1 MSNCGQ
7 QFINTRCGYINDS
20 ICSSKCELHQ
30 LKQQYNQ
37 LLQQYF
43 TEYNNYLQALFGQN
57 ATDATKTNAI
67 SVIKPKVISLNTQL
81 NGILTKLK
89 DTTTTI
95 QTNINNQEVTITSM
109 NTDIIN
115 KNKLI
120 NTQLQLIKQ
129 KEDELQSKHKMI
141 SSGIERNNYKRN
153 VIYLFIVI
161 IVIILIVIV
170 NILLKKN

>member
-1 MSNCGQ
+1 
-7 QFINTRCGYINDS
+7 
-20 ICSSKCELHQ
+20 
-30 LKQQYNQ
+30 
-37 LLQQYF
+37 
-43 TEYNNYLQALFGQN
+43 
-57 ATDATKTNAI
+57 
-67 SVIKPKVISLNTQL
+67 
-81 NGILTKLK
+81 
-89 DTTTTI
+89 
-95 QTNINNQEVTITSM
+95 M

-153 VIYLFIVI
+153 IIYLFIVI